1 MFNEGSSL
9 ALDHKCQPMKGVPL
23 QRKFQLGLMI
33 SCFYPFQ
40 MYDIHENRNNES
52 SRDLSR
58 VQIGLELIVC
68 KVGGGGQLETHRPGL
83 PVSSVTPSSPR
94 PPQKNWCLY
103 RRHTLTYWLN
113 HPAVFP
119 PKLGMVLVSHTG
131 FWCLGQ
137 LFVFTT
143 VWYLD
148 LITWQQFIPK
158 IGTYFTR
165 CCQFDKFLRKHRA
178 YLWYFHA

>member
-68 KVGGGGQLETHRPGL
+68 KVGGGENTRNTPAGTTCVLSDPLL
-83 PVSSVTPSSPR
+83 PTPSSEELMFVPSSHTYLLAQ
-94 PPQKNWCLY
+94 PPCCLPAK
-103 RRHTLTYWLN
+103 TWDGSCEPYWI
-113 HPAVFP
+113 
-119 PKLGMVLVSHTG
+119 LVSRSAFCFYNRMVFG
-131 FWCLGQ
+131 FNYMATIYPQ
-137 LFVFTT
+137 NRDLFYT
-143 VWYLD
+143 L
-148 LITWQQFIPK
+148 LPI
-158 IGTYFTR
+158 
-165 CCQFDKFLRKHRA
+165 
-178 YLWYFHA
+178 